1 MTKPDQATLY
11 ILSDAPSD
19 DPLDNVAAA
28 TPFLAS
34 RYAAIH
40 QVGPGH
46 ALSVRALRRVYEP
59 DVDQLLYDFTAP
71 HDHSWAFDMLNDAPA
86 AILRGCYNLAQG
98 GMQGGVQGGALADL
112 RSAQRYAAD
121 GLRFSPDA
129 TIGVLDAAPA
139 SIAAT
144 SLPRPAVTITPSAAA
159 NDLILAVSPGAIET
173 AYAALL
179 GLKGHSAPLTVLT
192 ASRRDANDLTDVI
205 AAFEMSTTYVRYA
218 RNRAGLV
225 AAMISAGGLIDIN
238 EEAAPAF
245 SDTAFVARCIGAPV
259 LNLTSAPQAG
269 AAAKAFA
276 TSNLRKDPAA
286 AAGFVAARPIA
297 TFARDLHK
305 LITAGFAHAR
315 QQAAAA

>member
-19 DPLDNVAAA
+19 DPLDNVATA

-46 ALSVRALRRVYEP
+46 ALSLRALRRVYEP

-98 GMQGGVQGGALADL
+98 GVLADL

-205 AAFEMSTTYVRYA
+205 AAFGMSTTYVRYA

-259 LNLTSAPQAG
+259 LNLTSARQAG

-286 AAGFVAARPIA
+286 AAGFAAARPIA